1 MQRWKRPVHFLL
13 LLSLCA
19 ACAPLPFPA
28 ATATASPVPPTDM
41 PAPTRL
47 TETLTALPSAR
58 SGLPQRT
65 FLQVERL
72 RGLETWPKLVTHVVP
87 QAEIDRLARA
97 ALLAAWPLPS
107 LERDAHLLQRFGL
120 AEADLELEAL
130 LAALGLEDAVVSEA
144 PDRVLVLSSDLRE
157 AEEDMAQLACA
168 YDRWLLLGSMPG
180 LASGLAAEACT
191 ADADACLA
199 TRALVQ
205 GDAALLAEQWQRTFG
220 SSPRPPDDAPA
231 GCAASP
237 SVIEAGA
244 SGLVRVLTFPIQQGV
259 GFARGLYLKA
269 GWAGVDQ
276 AYTAPPVSTE
286 QILHPERYP
295 KDTPRN
301 PDLPDLAPTLG
312 PGWTTD
318 DTGVLGEWRT
328 LLVLE
333 SFLDTEEAVLAA
345 SGWDGDRYALL
356 SGPED
361 SPTALVLLTRWD
373 TVRDAHEF
381 SGAFRTYGE
390 NRFGPSRR
398 SGTSLTWTTQDGVI
412 VLDVGNDQTLWIEAP
427 DVATAAVLRK
437 ASGFPLH

>member
-1 MQRWKRPVHFLL
+1 VAEPLL
-13 LLSLCA
+13 
-19 ACAPLPFPA
+19 APPPA
-28 ATATASPVPPTDM
+28 
-41 PAPTRL
+41 
-47 TETLTALPSAR
+47 E
-58 SGLPQRT
+58 SGLPQQI

-72 RGLETWPKLVTHVVP
+72 RGLETRPMLATNVVP

-120 AEADLELEAL
+120 AEADLDLEAL
-130 LAALGLEDAVVSEA
+130 LAALGLDDAVVSEA
-144 PDRVLVLSSDLRE
+144 PDSILVISSDLRV
-157 AEEDMAQLACA
+157 ADEDMAQLACA
-168 YDRWLLLGSMPG
+168 YDRGLLLGSMPG
-180 LASGLAAEACT
+180 LASELAAEACT

-276 AYTAPPVSTE
+276 AYADPPVSTE

-301 PDLPDLAPTLG
+301 PDLPDLAPALG

-333 SFLDTEEAVLAA
+333 SFLGTEEAVLAA
-345 SGWDGDRYALL
+345 SGWDGDQYALL
-356 SGPED
+356 SSPEG
-361 SPTALVLLTRWD
+361 SRTALVLLTRWD

-398 SGTSLTWTTQDGVI
+398 SGTSLTWTTQDGVT

>member
-1 MQRWKRPVHFLL
+1 
-13 LLSLCA
+13 
-19 ACAPLPFPA
+19 
-28 ATATASPVPPTDM
+28 
-41 PAPTRL
+41 
-47 TETLTALPSAR
+47 
-58 SGLPQRT
+58 
-65 FLQVERL
+65 VERL
-72 RGLETWPKLVTHVVP
+72 RGLETRPMLVTNVVP

-107 LERDAHLLQRFGL
+107 LERNAYLLQRFGV
-120 AEADLELEAL
+120 AEADLDLEAL
-130 LAALGLEDAVVSEA
+130 LAALGLDDAVVSEA
-144 PDRVLVLSSDLRE
+144 TDHSLVISSDLRE
-157 AEEDMAQLACA
+157 ADEDMAQLACA

-220 SSPRPPDDAPA
+220 SSLRPPDDAPA

-237 SVIEAGA
+237 SGIESGA

-276 AYTAPPVSTE
+276 AYADPPVSTE

-318 DTGVLGEWRT
+318 DTGVLGEWRS

-333 SFLDTEEAVLAA
+333 SFLGTEEAVLAA

-356 SGPED
+356 SGPEG
-361 SPTALVLLTRWD
+361 SRTALVLLTRWD

-398 SGTSLTWTTQDGVI
+398 AGTSLTWTTQAGVI

-427 DVATAAVLRK
+427 DVATAAALRE